1 MIILYVSVMMMV
13 FQVRAVRSIDA
24 EEELQVL
31 IMMLIL
37 TMTMMMLIEIMMV
50 ILTMMMV
57 ILAVILMMC
66 WQFQV
71 CYIDPVNMAEDR
83 GKLLKARYWENILKA
98 RYYSR
103 RNSNLE

>member
-1 MIILYVSVMMMV
+1 MV

-57 ILAVILMMC
+57 ILAVILMMVLAISGVLHC
-66 WQFQV
+66 PSKYGRGQGKTLKSQV
-71 CYIDPVNMAEDR
+71 LGEHFESPV
-83 GKLLKARYWENILKA
+83 LL
-98 RYYSR
+98 
-103 RNSNLE
+103 